1 MKFSKTSV
9 GGTVEILAADDFVAI
24 PIKVDET
31 STVKA
36 GTPMTSAGKKIVST
50 SYATAAGMLLYDV
63 DPTENP
69 NGALLVQGVV
79 DKAKAQEH
87 SGVTLDTTFAVPG
100 IILRDKIS
108 CYIPV
113 LILNLY
119 LPNIVL
125 VIDRAQ
131 IRA

>member
-36 GTPMTSAGKKIVST
+36 GTPMTSAGKKI
-50 SYATAAGMLLYDV
+50 MLLYDV

-100 IILRDKIS
+100 IILRD
-108 CYIPV
+108 
-113 LILNLY
+113 
-119 LPNIVL
+119 NIGVNE
-125 VIDRAQ
+125 
-131 IRA
+131 

>member
-36 GTPMTSAGKKIVST
+36 GTPMTSAGKKIAAT
-50 SYATAAGMLLYDV
+50 SYATAAGMLMYDV

-100 IILRDKIS
+100 IILRD
-108 CYIPV
+108 
-113 LILNLY
+113 
-119 LPNIVL
+119 NIGVNE
-125 VIDRAQ
+125 
-131 IRA
+131 

>member
-36 GTPMTSAGKKIVST
+36 GTPT

-100 IILRDKIS
+100 IILRD
-108 CYIPV
+108 
-113 LILNLY
+113 
-119 LPNIVL
+119 NIGVNE
-125 VIDRAQ
+125 
-131 IRA
+131 